1 MLCLAPD
8 AWVQYFRCT
17 VFWRIVLTVLH
28 MSLAAYALQHRYLLT
43 DHEDLAVVQAC
54 AFLAVAV
61 LELVWPQ
68 FVNALLGYTKELAV
82 RQVGAH
88 LSDKQQG
95 RGALQL
101 VVVCTVAAA
110 KKAS

>member
-1 MLCLAPD
+1 MLTAH
-8 AWVQYFRCT
+8 A
-17 VFWRIVLTVLH
+17 
-28 MSLAAYALQHRYLLT
+28 
-43 DHEDLAVVQAC
+43 DLAFAQAG
-54 AFLAVAV
+54 AFLAVAT

-95 RGALQL
+95 REALLL
-101 VVVCTVAAA
+101 VSIVAAA